1 MGDLNLKYYQESK
14 KVLRDFYYK
23 VSAAMGVIIVII
35 VTNKDLAFPLLLT
48 VGIPILFLNCLIYND
63 IYGEYIEYRDKYFK
77 TSEYIGEKKIKRI
90 KNLDGLMRDCIYVLY
105 ILMFFI
111 LIILTLKQN

>member
-23 VSAAMGVIIVII
+23 VSAGIGVILAII

-48 VGIPILFLNCLIYND
+48 IGIPILILNGLIYND
-63 IYGEYIEYRDKYFK
+63 LYNEYIEYRDRYLENIKK
-77 TSEYIGEKKIKRI
+77 AEEKKYNRI
-90 KNLDGLMRDCIYVLY
+90 KNLDGLMRWCMYLLYALIFGVIIVLT
-105 ILMFFI
+105 FFR
-111 LIILTLKQN
+111 